1 MTRTQP
7 RGTSA
12 PDSVPAMPGL
22 SRAPVLS
29 PPRRRRRPAL
39 LALAVAMVVL
49 GALGAAYL
57 ATSLGRTSP
66 VIAVA
71 REVPW
76 GQTITAADLVEAQVS
91 ADPALDPIPY
101 ADRDRVV
108 GMVAATTLTRGS
120 LLTRDALTD
129 HRLPPAGKQLVGVGV
144 SAVQLPTTALRA
156 GDHVLLVP
164 VATTGA
170 SGVRA
175 AAGQASSAAA
185 AAAGVAGVVPATVV
199 QSGPPRT
206 DGLRVV
212 DVLVDVA
219 DGPDVAARAAAGQV
233 AIVVVAGQ

>member
-7 RGTSA
+7 PRTGTPGSA
-12 PDSVPAMPGL
+12 AALNGSAAAL
-22 SRAPVLS
+22 L

-76 GQTITAADLVEAQVS
+76 GQSITAADLVEARVS

-101 ADRDRVV
+101 GERDRVI
-108 GMVAATTLTRGS
+108 GMVAATTLTPGS
-120 LLTRDALTD
+120 LLTREALNEQP
-129 HRLPPAGKQLVGVGV
+129 LPPPGQQLVGVGV
-144 SAVQLPTTALRA
+144 SAVQLPATSLRP
-156 GDHVLLVP
+156 GDDVLLVP
-164 VATTGA
+164 VAGSGATGA
-170 SGVRA
+170 PD
-175 AAGQASSAAA
+175 AAGTP
-185 AAAGVAGVVPATVV
+185 GPVEATVV
-199 QSGPPRT
+199 RSGPPGT

-212 DVLVDVA
+212 DVLVDAA
-219 DGPDVAARAAAGQV
+219 DGPDVAARAAAGLV
-233 AIVVVAGQ
+233 AIVVVAGE